1 MPDIAPQVRAL
12 LNSIRDVIGVGNK
25 FRIRWDRT
33 GASQFEFIGG
43 DRYQWTTERIY
54 GKLGRFSAECH
65 EALAVPVVV
74 NNPYLQYEVH
84 GADLRLIAGVDLPR
98 LADKLSPAS
107 CSEAGPVGLAGNG
120 AVPVGSVGLL
130 TIFSALSLVWSLLH
144 PRITLNLPGN
154 MEADLTLTDADTL
167 SVEFVTPPTVTV
179 VFGLSF
185 SGEPNSLTLRERSA
199 EIEYRAAFF
208 SRSKKWAW

>member
-1 MPDIAPQVRAL
+1 MTDIASQVRAL

-33 GASQFEFIGG
+33 GAAQFEFIGG

-54 GKLGRFSAECH
+54 GKLGRFSAECQGLPSGV
-65 EALAVPVVV
+65 AV

-84 GADLRLIAGVDLPR
+84 GSDLRLVAGVDLPGM
-98 LADKLSPAS
+98 ADRLSPAS
-107 CSEAGPVGLAGNG
+107 CNAAGPVGLAGNG
-120 AVPVGSVGLL
+120 AVPVGSIGLL

-167 SVEFVTPPTVTV
+167 FVEFVTPPSVTV

-199 EIEYRAAFF
+199 EIAYRAAVF
-208 SRSKKWAW
+208 SRVKKWAW